1 MYLEKVHSE
10 FMNENHSKMSA
21 NYWTSR
27 VYFHKQ
33 STGFESEYSVSIQFK
48 GRRERFKVGTANR
61 EIAGRIASEIYR
73 SLSNFGW
80 GRTIAIYKKGQSTF
94 TGALAIGEYLD
105 AVRKNW
111 PGKQITLDIY
121 TRFLRQ
127 IVSDIENLDPKNK
140 RFDHMGTG
148 AIDWH
153 RRIDQVPL
161 SAISDGKVNK
171 WKLDSLA
178 QSKPTEAARNKRKIS
193 INTCLRNARSL
204 FGKRIIKSTGLE
216 LPSPLPFAGVDF
228 FGGVDQRYFSV
239 FDIRGL
245 LLKAK
250 EKLSLMDPDSY
261 SVILLAAFAGLRR
274 REIDFLEWPSID
286 FKNEMLQLRITD
298 YYHPKT
304 ADSLRAIPL
313 RDRSVLDWFKA
324 RKRAQ
329 GARDGFVIAPDA
341 PYTKDQKLD
350 YYRCEELLERVT
362 RWLRT
367 HGVKDS
373 RPLHALRKEAGS
385 DIVKRAGLISGAAFL
400 RHKSPT
406 VTAMHYSDYRI
417 TETPNFGGE
426 ADNVIRLEDYHK
438 I

>member
-1 MYLEKVHSE
+1 
-10 FMNENHSKMSA
+10 MNETHPKMSA

-33 STGFESEYSVSIQFK
+33 STDFESNYSVSIQFK

-80 GRTIAIYKKGQSTF
+80 SRTIAIYKKHQSNF
-94 TGALAIGEYLD
+94 SGALTVGDYLD

-111 PGKQITLDIY
+111 SGKQTTFDIY
-121 TRFLRQ
+121 IRFLRQ

-140 RFDHMGTG
+140 RFDHMSDG
-148 AIDWH
+148 AIRWH
-153 RRIDQVPL
+153 KLVDRVGL
-161 SAISDGKVNK
+161 NAITADKVNK

-178 QSKPTEAARNKRKIS
+178 QAEPTETARNKRKIS

-204 FGKRIIKSTGLE
+204 FAPRIVKSTGLE

-228 FGGVDQRYFSV
+228 FGGVDQRYFSN
-239 FDIRGL
+239 FDIHKL
-245 LLKAK
+245 LATAK

-274 REIDFLEWPSID
+274 REIDLLEWPSID
-286 FKNEMLQLRITD
+286 FKNEMIQLRITD

-304 ADSLRAIPL
+304 ADSLRPIPL

-324 RKRAQ
+324 RKRVQDAT
-329 GARDGFVIAPDA
+329 DGFVIVPDA

-350 YYRCEELLERVT
+350 YYRCEELFERLT

-367 HGVKDS
+367 HGIKDV

-417 TETPNFGGE
+417 TETPNFGDE

>member
-1 MYLEKVHSE
+1 
-10 FMNENHSKMSA
+10 MNEKHPKMSA

-27 VYFHKQ
+27 VYFHRQ
-33 STGFESEYSVSIQFK
+33 SIGLESDYSVSIQFK

-73 SLSNFGW
+73 SLSSFGW
-80 GRTIAIYKKGQSTF
+80 ARTVAVYKKHQSDF
-94 TGALAIGEYLD
+94 SGALTIGEYLD
-105 AVRKNW
+105 AVRRNW
-111 PGKQITLDIY
+111 PGKQTTLDIY
-121 TRFLRQ
+121 IRFLRQ

-140 RFDHMGTG
+140 RFDHMSDG
-148 AIDWH
+148 AIRWH
-153 RRIDQVPL
+153 KLVDRVPL
-161 SAISDGKVNK
+161 SAITDDKVNK
-171 WKLDSLA
+171 WKLDTLA
-178 QSKPTEAARNKRKIS
+178 QAEQTEVARNKRKIS

-204 FGKRIIKSTGLE
+204 FGKRITKLAGLE

-228 FGGVDQRYFSV
+228 FGGVDQRYFSA
-239 FDIRGL
+239 FDIRKL

-250 EKLSLMDPDSY
+250 EKLSLMDPDAY
-261 SVILLAAFAGLRR
+261 SVVLLAAFAGLRR
-274 REIDFLEWPSID
+274 REIDLLEWPSID
-286 FKNEMLQLRITD
+286 FKNQMIQLRITD

-304 ADSLRAIPL
+304 SDSLRAIPL
-313 RDRSVLDWFKA
+313 RDPSVLDWFKA

-329 GARDGFVIAPDA
+329 GATEGFVIAPAA

-350 YYRCEELLERVT
+350 YYRCEEVLERLT
-362 RWLRT
+362 RWLRI
-367 HGVKDS
+367 HGVKDA

-406 VTAMHYSDYRI
+406 VTAMHYSDYRVI
-417 TETPNFGGE
+417 ETPSFGE
-426 ADNVIRLEDYHK
+426 EPDNVIRFETERN